1 MTAPARKNEDPIKR
15 LDTVIIKTSD
25 WLRELTMLKTE
36 LEKQKPYLRR
46 IK

>member
-1 MTAPARKNEDPIKR
+1 MVLPANKDDDPIKR
-15 LDTVIIKTSD
+15 LDIAIIKTSD
-25 WLRELTMLKTE
+25 WLRELTVLKTE